1 MKEYFKSMNSQI
13 NPNVLQNKQF
23 PRSNKYDA
31 TWIMKNEM
39 GPHPL
44 WLTEFLV
51 QPFSLKPGM
60 RVLDL
65 GCGKGI
71 TSVFLARE
79 FGVQV
84 YAVDFDEWEGWTS
97 TEVRWR
103 NAKEHDVENLVI
115 PITANALSLPFAPN
129 FFDAIICVDAY
140 IYFGQ
145 GEAYLENILK
155 FLRPGG
161 QLGMI
166 VPGYIKEPTDGV
178 PEYIHEFLGD
188 ELWTWQSLLWWKNLW
203 ENSGLVSINVA
214 DAMPDGCDFWLRWE
228 TVLNESGQN
237 KWPDET
243 HIFKMDEGAYIG
255 FIRLV
260 ATKK

>member
-1 MKEYFKSMNSQI
+1 MSNQI
-13 NPNVLQNKQF
+13 NPEILQKEQF
-23 PRSNKYDA
+23 PRSNKYDPM
-31 TWIMKNEM
+31 WVIKNEM

-51 QPFSLKPGM
+51 QPINLKPGM

-71 TSVFLARE
+71 TSTFLARE

-84 YAVDFDEWEGWTS
+84 YGVDFDEWEGWTS
-97 TEVRWR
+97 TKIRWD
-103 NAKEHDVENLVI
+103 NAKEYGVEDLVI
-115 PITANALSLPFAPN
+115 PLKADALSLPFAPD

-145 GEAYLENILK
+145 DEGYLENILK

-166 VPGYIKEPTDGV
+166 VSGYVRETTNGA
-178 PEYIHEFLGD
+178 PEYIKEFLGD
-188 ELWTWQSLLWWKNLW
+188 ELWTWQTFLWWKKLW
-203 ENSGLVSINVA
+203 EKSGLVSINAA
-214 DAMPDGCDFWLRWE
+214 DTIPDGCDLWLYWD
-228 TVLNESGQN
+228 TVLHSYGQN
-237 KWPDET
+237 QWPDET
-243 HIFKMDEGAYIG
+243 DIFKMDKGEYIG